1 MWPELIPALCG
12 QVSGEA
18 NDVVKQSSLST
29 LGYICEEIE
38 PEHLK
43 DASNAILTAVVQGMR
58 PEQKEDVRLAA
69 TQAMLNAL
77 EFVKTNFEAEQERNY
92 IMQTVCETTQATN
105 VDLQKAAYEVIV
117 RVAELY
123 YEHLAAYM
131 QALFGLTTAVITQ
144 ATQKHAEDEDQDL
157 LGQQAIEFWTTVC
170 DEEIERMDDARD
182 AGTDPSK
189 ACSNYVKGA
198 APHLLPLMLE
208 ALCLQEED
216 AEDEDSWNM
225 AMASA
230 TCISRIAQTIEDDVV
245 AIATPFIQQHLV
257 SDDWR
262 RCEAASLAFGSIL
275 DGPSVEKFY
284 NEDVSK
290 NMVAW
295 AIEILLTRHIN
306 HANLQVKD
314 TASWTIGRIC
324 EHHVRAIPPGAHWDN
339 LMRQLLSGLTDHP
352 RVAKHLCFALHNLAE
367 SCEDS
372 ESSPLTP
379 HFVAIVQQ
387 LLVCADRPDGAG
399 QAQLRTNAYEALN
412 ALITNGSDSVKE
424 AIKQLLPPMK
434 DRLQAALAMQI
445 VSNDDRDV
453 QTELI
458 GLICGTLQVI
468 TQKLQSDVPPESCD
482 QMMTLFLQVLGIKS
496 STVHEEALMAVG
508 AVANA
513 TEKGFVKYMQ
523 YFRPFLSLG
532 LSNVDEHQV
541 CSIAVGVVG
550 DVCRALE
557 EGIIPFCDEIVQ
569 LLLRNLQN
577 QSLNRNVKPA
587 ILACFGDIALAVSG
601 AFEKYMAI
609 TMEMLV
615 QASMTVVDENN
626 PDLLDYLH
634 QLQEGILEAYT
645 GILQGLRAGEK
656 AGAFVPYA
664 GKALDFLDRL
674 GAQSESL
681 SDEVIRAAVG
691 VVGDLASTLGQQ
703 FIPLCKQTPHKDYL
717 NKLLK
722 AAKES
727 QYDATKQVAQWAK
740 QQIK

>member
-1 MWPELIPALCG
+1 
-12 QVSGEA
+12 
-18 NDVVKQSSLST
+18 
-29 LGYICEEIE
+29 
-38 PEHLK
+38 
-43 DASNAILTAVVQGMR
+43 
-58 PEQKEDVRLAA
+58 
-69 TQAMLNAL
+69 
-77 EFVKTNFEAEQERNY
+77 
-92 IMQTVCETTQATN
+92 
-105 VDLQKAAYEVIV
+105 
-117 RVAELY
+117 
-123 YEHLAAYM
+123 
-131 QALFGLTTAVITQ
+131 
-144 ATQKHAEDEDQDL
+144 
-157 LGQQAIEFWTTVC
+157 
-170 DEEIERMDDARD
+170 
-182 AGTDPSK
+182 
-189 ACSNYVKGA
+189 
-198 APHLLPLMLE
+198 
-208 ALCLQEED
+208 
-216 AEDEDSWNM
+216 
-225 AMASA
+225 
-230 TCISRIAQTIEDDVV
+230 
-245 AIATPFIQQHLV
+245 
-257 SDDWR
+257 
-262 RCEAASLAFGSIL
+262 
-275 DGPSVEKFY
+275 
-284 NEDVSK
+284 
-290 NMVAW
+290 
-295 AIEILLTRHIN
+295 
-306 HANLQVKD
+306 
-314 TASWTIGRIC
+314 
-324 EHHVRAIPPGAHWDN
+324 
-339 LMRQLLSGLTDHP
+339 
-352 RVAKHLCFALHNLAE
+352 
-367 SCEDS
+367 
-372 ESSPLTP
+372 
-379 HFVAIVQQ
+379 
-387 LLVCADRPDGAG
+387 
-399 QAQLRTNAYEALN
+399 
-412 ALITNGSDSVKE
+412 
-424 AIKQLLPPMK
+424 
-434 DRLQAALAMQI
+434 
-445 VSNDDRDV
+445 
-453 QTELI
+453 
-458 GLICGTLQVI
+458 
-468 TQKLQSDVPPESCD
+468 
-482 QMMTLFLQVLGIKS
+482 
-496 STVHEEALMAVG
+496 MAVG